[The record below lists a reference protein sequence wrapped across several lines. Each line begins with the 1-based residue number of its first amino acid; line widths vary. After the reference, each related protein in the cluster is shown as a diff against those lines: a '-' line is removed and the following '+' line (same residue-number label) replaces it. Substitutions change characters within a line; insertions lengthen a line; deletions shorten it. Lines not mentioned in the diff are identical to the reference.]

1 MGVIHHYSIMR
12 ILNLLP
18 LALLASAAAQQP
30 AILQPLTTTPG
41 RAPATL
47 HTGAAF
53 YIPATL
59 KTIRWGYLPA
69 ANSAPILTVP
79 SGSVLTFDT
88 LSHEGLLEDQGR
100 DPIRFFGGFGVPA
113 AQVLTDA
120 IAITHSTLAHDF
132 ASDGPHIVIGPI
144 EVDTAQPGDLLR
156 IDFLSF
162 TPRVPYGV
170 ISNRHG
176 KGALPGEFPET
187 PASAADAGA
196 AHPERFHNN
205 SQFVRLRTRNGKLL
219 CSLPTADG
227 HTVDFAAAPF
237 LGTVG
242 LAPASSGKTSSIP
255 PAAYGGNLDIRY
267 LTAGTTLYLPVQTPG
282 AKLFVS
288 DPHFAQG
295 NGEVALTAVEGS
307 LRATLRVTVLK
318 FGHPG
323 YPSARPITTPFAETP
338 DYWIPI
344 GLDPDLNE
352 AMKKAVRNA
361 VDYLSL
367 NHHLTRA
374 AALAY
379 LSAATDF
386 EVSQVVDHTKGVHA
400 LIRKRDFPGN
410 STKNLPKQ

>member
-1 MGVIHHYSIMR
+1 MR
-12 ILNLLP
+12 TINLLP
-18 LALLASAAAQQP
+18 IALATLAAAQQP
-30 AILQPLTTTPG
+30 ILQPERPAPG
-41 RAPATL
+41 PAPATL
-47 HTGAAF
+47 RTGAHW
-53 YIPATL
+53 YVPATL
-59 KTIRWGYLPA
+59 NTIRWGYLPA

-100 DPIRFFGGFGVPA
+100 DPLRFFGGFGVPA
-113 AQVLTDA
+113 AQVLTDGV
-120 IAITHSTLAHDF
+120 AITRSTLAHDF
-132 ASDGPHIVIGPI
+132 NNDGPHIVIGPVA
-144 EVDTAQPGDLLR
+144 VDGAQPGDLLR

-187 PASAADAGA
+187 PAPAAGASA

-205 SQFVRLRTRNGKLL
+205 SQFVRLRTVDGQLI
-219 CSLPTADG
+219 CSLPTFGG
-227 HTVDFAAAPF
+227 HSVDFPAAPF

-242 LAPASSGKTSSIP
+242 LAPASTGKTSSIP
-255 PAAYGGNLDIRY
+255 PDVYGGNLDIRY
-267 LTAGTTLYLPVQTPG
+267 LTAGSTLYLPVQTAG

-318 FGHPG
+318 FGQRG

-344 GLDPDLNE
+344 GLDADLNE

-374 AALAY
+374 EALAY

-386 EVSQVVDHTKGVHA
+386 EVSQAVDRTKGVHA
-400 LIRKRDFPGN
+400 LIRKRDFLSKQPGH
-410 STKNLPKQ
+410 

>member
-1 MGVIHHYSIMR
+1 M
-12 ILNLLP
+12 
-18 LALLASAAAQQP
+18 ALITIAAAQQP
-30 AILQPLTTTPG
+30 ILQPLTTTPG
-41 RAPATL
+41 PAAATL

-53 YIPATL
+53 YVPATL
-59 KTIRWGYLPA
+59 NTIRWGYLPP

-79 SGSVLTFDT
+79 SGSILTFDT

-100 DPIRFFGGFGVPA
+100 DPIRFFAGFGIPA
-113 AQVLTDA
+113 SQVLTDG
-120 IAITHSTLAHDF
+120 IAITRSTLAHDF
-132 ASDGPHIVIGPI
+132 ANDGPHIIIGPI
-144 EVDTAQPGDLLR
+144 AIDTAQPGDLLR

-187 PASAADAGA
+187 PASAPDASA

-205 SQFVRLRTRNGKLL
+205 SQLVRLRTVNGKLI

-227 HTVDFAAAPF
+227 RTVDFPAAPF

-242 LAPASSGKTSSIP
+242 LAPASSGKTNSIP
-255 PAAYGGNLDIRY
+255 PDIYGGNLDIRY
-267 LTAGTTLYLPVQTPG
+267 LTAGSTLYLPVQTAG

-318 FGHPG
+318 FRQPG
-323 YPSARPITTPFAETP
+323 YPSLRRVTTPFAETP
-338 DYWIPI
+338 DYWIAI

-374 AALAY
+374 EAFAY

-386 EVSQVVDHTKGVHA
+386 EVSQAVDRTKGVHA
-400 LIRKRDFPGN
+400 LIRKRDFAGR
-410 STKNLPKQ
+410 

>member
-1 MGVIHHYSIMR
+1 MR
-12 ILNLLP
+12 TTHLI
-18 LALLASAAAQQP
+18 ALFAATVTAQQP
-30 AILQPLTTTPG
+30 ILQPLAPAPG
-41 RAPATL
+41 RAPAAL
-47 HTGAAF
+47 HTGAAY

-59 KTIRWGYLPA
+59 NTIRWGYIPNA
-69 ANSAPILTVP
+69 GSAPILAVP
-79 SGSVLTFDT
+79 SGSVITFDA

-100 DPIRFFGGFGVPA
+100 DPVRFFGGFGVPA
-113 AQVLTDA
+113 AQVLNDA
-120 IAITHSTLAHDF
+120 VAITRSTLAHDF
-132 ASDGPHIVIGPI
+132 ANDGPHIVIGPVAV
-144 EVDTAQPGDLLR
+144 EGAQPGDLLR
-156 IDFLSF
+156 IDFLAF

-187 PASAADAGA
+187 PAPAADAGA

-205 SQFVRLRTRNGKLL
+205 SQLVRLRTVNGRLVG
-219 CSLPTADG
+219 SLPTADG
-227 HTVDFAAAPF
+227 RSIDFPAAPF

-242 LAPASSGKTSSIP
+242 VAPASASRINSVP
-255 PAAYGGNLDIRY
+255 PDIYGGNLDIRY
-267 LTAGTTLYLPVQTPG
+267 LTAGSTLYLPVQTAG
-282 AKLFVS
+282 AKLFVA

-318 FGHPG
+318 FGQPG
-323 YPSARPITTPFAETP
+323 YPSARRITTPFAETP
-338 DYWIPI
+338 DYWISI

-374 AALAY
+374 EALAY

-386 EVSQVVDHTKGVHA
+386 EVSQAVDRTKGVHA
-400 LIRKRDFPGN
+400 LIRKRDFAA
-410 STKNLPKQ
+410 K

>member
-1 MGVIHHYSIMR
+1 MR
-12 ILNLLP
+12 TTHLI
-18 LALLASAAAQQP
+18 ALFAVTMAAQQPGAPSKLCLGGSAACTP
-30 AILQPLTTTPG
+30 AILQPLTNTPG

-47 HTGAAF
+47 HTGAA
-53 YIPATL
+53 YYVPATL
-59 KTIRWGYLPA
+59 NTIRWGYLPA

-100 DPIRFFGGFGVPA
+100 DPLHFFGGFGVPA

-120 IAITHSTLAHDF
+120 VAITRSTLAHDF
-132 ASDGPHIVIGPI
+132 ANDGPHIVIGPI
-144 EVDTAQPGDLLR
+144 AVDTAQPGDLLR
-156 IDFLSF
+156 IDFLAF

-187 PASAADAGA
+187 PTSATDASA

-205 SQFVRLRTRNGKLL
+205 SQFVRLRTVNGKLI
-219 CSLPTADG
+219 CSLPTSAG
-227 HTVDFAAAPF
+227 RTIDFPAAPF

-242 LAPASSGKTSSIP
+242 LAPGSTTRTSSIP
-255 PAAYGGNLDIRY
+255 PASYGGNLDIRY
-267 LTAGTTLYLPVQTPG
+267 LIAGSTLYLPVQTAG

-318 FGHPG
+318 FGQHG

-338 DYWIPI
+338 DYWIAI

-367 NHHLTRA
+367 NHRLTRA
-374 AALAY
+374 EALAY

-386 EVSQVVDHTKGVHA
+386 EVSQAVDRTKGVHA
-400 LIRKRDFPGN
+400 LIRKRDFPSPN
-410 STKNLPKQ
+410 R

>member
-1 MGVIHHYSIMR
+1 MFDEVDHGITHPDATMR
-12 ILNLLP
+12 TINLLP
-18 LALLASAAAQQP
+18 IALVTMAAAQQP
-30 AILQPLTTTPG
+30 GVLQPLAADPG

-47 HTGAAF
+47 NTGAA
-53 YIPATL
+53 YYVPATL
-59 KTIRWGYLPA
+59 HTIRWGYLPA

-100 DPIRFFGGFGVPA
+100 DPVRFFGGFGVPA
-113 AQVLTDA
+113 AQVLTDGV
-120 IAITHSTLAHDF
+120 AITRSTLAHDF
-132 ASDGPHIVIGPI
+132 NNDGPHIVIGPVAI
-144 EVDTAQPGDLLR
+144 EGAQPGDLLR
-156 IDFLSF
+156 IDFLTF

-187 PASAADAGA
+187 PAPAADASA
-196 AHPERFHNN
+196 VHPERFHNN
-205 SQFVRLRTRNGKLL
+205 SHFVRLRTVNGKLV
-219 CSLPTADG
+219 CSLPAADG
-227 HTVDFAAAPF
+227 RSIDFPAAPF

-242 LAPASSGKTSSIP
+242 LAPASPARTNSIP
-255 PAAYGGNLDIRY
+255 PDIYGGNLDIRY
-267 LTAGTTLYLPVQTPG
+267 LTAGSTLYLPVQTAG

-318 FGHPG
+318 FGQPG
-323 YPSARPITTPFAETP
+323 YPSARRITSPFAETP
-338 DYWIPI
+338 DYWIAI

-367 NHHLTRA
+367 NHRLTRA
-374 AALAY
+374 EALAY

-386 EVSQVVDHTKGVHA
+386 EVSQAVDRTKGVHA
-400 LIRKRDFPGN
+400 LIRKRDFPTPN
-410 STKNLPKQ
+410 R